1 MFQHPFAKQDHAIFK
16 MGNGRGAVA
25 LRFGGHFL
33 RGQLDGF
40 PVVELAAKP
49 DHLFLAG
56 VAMPAI
62 LLVRFLE
69 FAQRCGV
76 LALAHQLH
84 GGVVSLQ
91 GLRIGGLGVAALR
104 ANGRKNTS
112 HSQDDQRKA
121 HKNPP
126 KGNAAQHGAPRSRK
140 NRIPSSASHWHKS
153 VTRPCTAG

>member
-1 MFQHPFAKQDHAIFK
+1 MLQHPFTKQDHAIFK
-16 MGNGRGAVA
+16 MRDGRGAVA

-40 PVVELAAKP
+40 PVVELAAEP

-62 LLVRFLE
+62 LFVRFLE

-76 LALAHQLH
+76 LALAHQFH

-91 GLRIGGLGVAALR
+91 SFCVGGLDVVALR
-104 ANGRKNTS
+104 ARGREDA
-112 HSQDDQRKA
+112 SQSQSDEDDA
-121 HKNPP
+121 HLWPP
-126 KGNAAQHGAPRSRK
+126 RTAPVQHDAP
-140 NRIPSSASHWHKS
+140 P
-153 VTRPCTAG
+153 